1 MGQVISIEVIKEL
14 RARTSAGISDCK
26 NALHKTQGNL
36 EAAIE
41 VLKQRGRVIAE
52 KKAGRVAQEGLIE
65 SYIHHSGH
73 VGVLLELNCE
83 TDFVANTDE
92 FEQMAHDLAMQVA
105 AMSPQFLSAD
115 DLNAEEEL
123 DPKQVCLLE
132 QPFIKEPSKTVQGI
146 ISEAI
151 AKVGENIKIK
161 RFNRYEI
168 GS

>member
-26 NALHKTQGNL
+26 NALHKTQGNI

-41 VLKQRGRVIAE
+41 VLKQRGRIIAE
-52 KKAGRVAQEGLIE
+52 KKAGRVAKEGLIE

-83 TDFVANTDE
+83 TDFVAKTND
-92 FEQMAHDLAMQVA
+92 FKQMAHDLAMQVA
-105 AMSPQFLSAD
+105 AMSPQYLNAD
-115 DLNAEEEL
+115 DLNTEEEL
-123 DPKQVCLLE
+123 DPKQVFLE
-132 QPFIKEPSKTVQGI
+132 QPFVKEPSKTVKDV

-151 AKVGENIKIK
+151 AKVGENIQIR
-161 RFNRYEI
+161 RFSRYEI
-168 GS
+168 DS